1 MNPPNN
7 AVIKNMQNLGQQQ
20 PPIQIQSGQNQ
31 QTTQIPMN
39 LTPQGVGPSIA
50 TNLVA

>member
-1 MNPPNN
+1 MAPPNN
-7 AVIKNMQNLGQQQ
+7 NVLKNMQNMGQQQ
-20 PPIQIQSGQNQ
+20 PIQIQSGQPP